1 MDVHRLSG
9 LCEPKYQ
16 TARSILIFRVVFY
29 NLAVFYRLPDLLDI
43 DSTQDTLVDRMPGE
57 LELTYCDLVAN
68 LMDSCHAGIISSW
81 SSSMRLCTARRSH
94 AQRNAVQGRAGM
106 TPAE

>member
-9 LCEPKYQ
+9 LREPKYQ

-29 NLAVFYRLPDLLDI
+29 NPAVFYRLSDLLDI

-57 LELTYCDLVAN
+57 LKLTHRDLVAN
-68 LMDSCHAGIISSW
+68 LMDSRHAQIISSW
-81 SSSMRLCTARRSH
+81 SSSMRLCTAHRSH
-94 AQRNAVQGRAGM
+94 AQRSR
-106 TPAE
+106 